1 MDLFSIVAAFTS
13 IENIGKL
20 VNIGNFLAFVLVCM
34 AVWQMRIVSPDTPR
48 TFRLKNLPLVA
59 SLGIL
64 FNLGLMFGLH
74 WENWLRLGVWLM
86 IGFAIYFLMGKGAV
100 NWVKTP
106 LRQQLAH
113 YQTKQWL
120 MANG

>member
-64 FNLGLMFGLH
+64 RLALWITLTLLAMF
-74 WENWLRLGVWLM
+74 
-86 IGFAIYFLMGKGAV
+86 
-100 NWVKTP
+100 
-106 LRQQLAH
+106 LA
-113 YQTKQWL
+113 L
-120 MANG
+120 